1 MKYNSRIRTIVAV
14 FLALK
19 STAVVDAFP
28 PSARAPQQ
36 KATRRRSSFILGS
49 SIHSS
54 PRQILSK
61 EDEEVGKVKQ
71 TLTSRRSL
79 FQQVAT
85 GIGASIPII
94 ISSSQSAFASSDEQ
108 EAAQG
113 VLSRDRVAE
122 LLRVVPTFT
131 LVDRQGVPFMVV
143 GEDAKVTGYFFTTFD
158 EAARILKVASDS
170 AEQAIREAKR
180 DQKPEANTM
189 SNPWKQARV
198 STLPLDTAVSLSLK
212 SGTGS
217 IRNYFQ
223 VAPAASD
230 VEDALLVT
238 GKEDLAE
245 GKVPLFYYE
254 DFTMNDN
261 NNNNESTIS
270 PVFFQKSQLEAA
282 FQKAHPGEPLPA
294 ETKVTELFGVLTA
307 MVQSKDEDLKGV
319 VFVAPTD
326 SVQRAKECR
335 KRGGKTPPF
344 VLGQRNIVL

>member
-1 MKYNSRIRTIVAV
+1 
-14 FLALK
+14 
-19 STAVVDAFP
+19 
-28 PSARAPQQ
+28 
-36 KATRRRSSFILGS
+36 
-49 SIHSS
+49 
-54 PRQILSK
+54 
-61 EDEEVGKVKQ
+61 VGEGKQ

-85 GIGASIPII
+85 GIGASIPITI
-94 ISSSQSAFASSDEQ
+94 ISSSQSAFASSNEQ

-158 EAARILKVASDS
+158 EAARILKVATDS

-180 DQKPEANTM
+180 DRNPEADTM

-238 GKEDLAE
+238 GKKDLAE

-254 DFTMNDN
+254 DFTLNDN
-261 NNNNESTIS
+261 NNKSTIS

-282 FQKAHPGEPLPA
+282 FRKAHPGEPLPA

-307 MVQSKDEDLKGV
+307 MVQSKDEDLKSV

-335 KRGGKTPPF
+335 KRGGKEPPF